1 MRSKLDLHS
10 KQGRVQRSCEE
21 TAAFAALW
29 NSGAVDHGSSVL
41 DLPEI
46 LRWVIRQK
54 TMSSDFH
61 VIPVT
66 EIHFFQIK
74 C

>member
-1 MRSKLDLHS
+1 LRSTRLPVKTPSSRAALE
-10 KQGRVQRSCEE
+10 G
-21 TAAFAALW
+21 AAFNAFCNPA
-29 NSGAVDHGSSVL
+29 AVDHGALVL
-41 DLPEI
+41 DLPEV

-54 TMSSDFH
+54 AMSSDFH